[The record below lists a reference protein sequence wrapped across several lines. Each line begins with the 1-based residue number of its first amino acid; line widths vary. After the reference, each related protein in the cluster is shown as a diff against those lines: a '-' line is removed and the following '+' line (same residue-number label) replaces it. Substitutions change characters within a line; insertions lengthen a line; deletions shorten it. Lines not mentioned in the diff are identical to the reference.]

1 MFLSLSAPDVT
12 SGQCFRVEYALV
24 SKDVHRPDLGN
35 NDLEMVCGCPWREL
49 MVMNL
54 NEDVPSKFHLRYTF
68 RFQNHSMSKDLF
80 EEADLDSKTD
90 LGALSL
96 HS

>member
-1 MFLSLSAPDVT
+1 M
-12 SGQCFRVEYALV
+12 
-24 SKDVHRPDLGN
+24 GN
-35 NDLEMVCGCPWREL
+35 DDLEMVCGWPWRKL
-49 MVMNL
+49 MVMHL

-68 RFQNHSMSKDLF
+68 RFQNHSISKDLF

-96 HS
+96 QS